1 MNLPMRNH
9 PCWCGSGEKY
19 KKCHLELDS
28 QMEDLRSRGIP
39 VPARKLLKTEE
50 QINGI
55 RQACQLSKVILDEA
69 GKCIRPGI
77 STAEIDRLVYQLTRD
92 SGAQPATLNYKGFP
106 ASCCTSINEVIC
118 HGIPG
123 KQILAEGDIINVDV
137 TTVLN
142 GYYGDTSRMFFA
154 GIPSAEARQLVEV
167 ARECM
172 DLGIQQVKPF
182 NRIGD
187 IGEVIENCATRYGYS
202 VVRDYGGHGVG
213 MEFHEQLFIP
223 HYGERGRGM
232 VLVPNL
238 VFTVEPMINAGDFR
252 CKLLEDG
259 WTTIT
264 ADGSLTAQWEHTILV
279 TKTGVEIL
287 TA

>member
-1 MNLPMRNH
+1 MDLPMRNE
-9 PCWCGSGEKY
+9 PCWCGSGNKY

-28 QMEDLRSRGIP
+28 QLEDLRSQGIP
-39 VPARKLLKTEE
+39 VPLRKLLKTEE

-55 RQACQLSKVILDEA
+55 RKACQLSKEILDEV
-69 GKCIRPGI
+69 GKCIRPGL

-106 ASCCTSINEVIC
+106 ASCCTSINEVVC

-123 KQILAEGDIINVDV
+123 KQVLMEGDIINVDV
-137 TTVLN
+137 TTILN

-154 GIPSAEARQLVEV
+154 GAPSEEARQLVKV

-172 DLGIQQVKPF
+172 ELGIQQVKPF
-182 NRIGD
+182 NRTGD
-187 IGEVIENCATRYGYS
+187 IGAAIEAHAAGFGYS

-213 MEFHEQLFIP
+213 LEFHEGLFIP
-223 HYGERGRGM
+223 HYGEKGSGV

-238 VFTVEPMINAGDFR
+238 VFTVEPMINVGDFR

-259 WTTIT
+259 WTAVT
-264 ADGSLTAQWEHTILV
+264 ADGSLTAQWEHTVVV